1 MGMGGHFGADVALTA
16 KGEYQFTVGTKLA
29 DGGKVNLGVRDGE
42 LTVETEAA
50 EKLPAV
56 VE

>member
-1 MGMGGHFGADVALTA
+1 MARLIQDRIKRAIADELQFG
-16 KGEYQFTVGTKLA
+16 KLA
-29 DGGKVNLGVRDGE
+29 EGGKVNLGVRDGE
-42 LTVETEAA
+42 LTVDTEAA